1 MTAQSTVEAE
11 MMGISC
17 GMKGEVYLSN
27 FLGELGCNSFKAI
40 PVNCDSTGSMAAI
53 ANRSNS

>member
-1 MTAQSTVEAE
+1 